1 MKARWMGVFALGLVL
16 AGTPTHLAAQA
27 EFGLKGGVSF
37 GNVSNKGV
45 LPGDLGT
52 RTGFAAGASVGLG
65 TGVVGVGAEALF
77 AQRGLSGDL
86 GDTKIDYVDIPV
98 YLKVQAPT
106 PGISPF
112 GYVGPQVSFEVTCKV
127 SDVDCGDTGRAK
139 TDYAGVIGAGV
150 KFGGAQ
156 SVGFSV
162 EGRYVYGLK
171 DLKLDTVTSEESF
184 KTRSFLILGG
194 IIF

>member
-1 MKARWMGVFALGLVL
+1 MKARYMFLFVLGLVL
-16 AGTPTHLAAQA
+16 VSTPSHLAAQA

-37 GNVSNKGV
+37 GNISNKGV

-65 TGVVGVGAEALF
+65 SGLVGVGGEALF
-77 AQRGLSGDL
+77 AQRGLSGDV
-86 GDTKIDYVDIPV
+86 GGTKLDYIDIPV

-112 GYVGPQVSFEVTCKV
+112 GYLGPQVSFEVTCKV

-139 TDYAGVIGAGV
+139 TDYAGVVGAGV
-150 KFGGAQ
+150 KFGGE
-156 SVGFSV
+156 VGFSV
-162 EGRYVYGLK
+162 EARYVYGLK
-171 DLKLDTVTSEESF
+171 DLKFDTVTSDESF
-184 KTRSFLILGG
+184 KTRSFLLLGG

>member
-1 MKARWMGVFALGLVL
+1 LVL
-16 AGTPTHLAAQA
+16 VSTPEHLAAQA
-27 EFGLKGGVSF
+27 EFGLKGGASF
-37 GNVSNKGV
+37 GNISNKGV

-65 TGVVGVGAEALF
+65 GGLIGAGAEALF
-77 AQRGLSGDL
+77 AQRGLSGDA
-86 GDTKIDYVDIPV
+86 GDTKLDYIDIPV

-112 GYVGPQVSFEVTCKV
+112 GYIGPQVSFEVTCKV
-127 SDVDCGDTGRAK
+127 SDVDCGDSGRAK
-139 TDYAGVIGAGV
+139 TDYAGVVGAGV
-150 KFGGAQ
+150 KFGGGQ
-156 SVGFSV
+156 TFGFSA
-162 EGRYVYGLK
+162 EARYVYGLK
-171 DLKLDTVTSEESF
+171 DLRIATVTSDQSF

>member
-1 MKARWMGVFALGLVL
+1 MKASWMVLFALGLVL
-16 AGTPTHLAAQA
+16 ASTPSDLAAQA

-37 GNVSNKGV
+37 GNISNKGV

-52 RTGFAAGASVGLG
+52 RTGFAAGVSVGLG
-65 TGVVGVGAEALF
+65 TGIVGLGAEALY
-77 AQRGLSGDL
+77 AQRGLSGDV
-86 GDTKIDYVDIPV
+86 GDTKLDYIDIPV

-112 GYVGPQVSFEVTCKV
+112 GYLGPQVSFEVTCKV

-139 TDYAGVIGAGV
+139 TDYAGVVGAGV

-171 DLKLDTVTSEESF
+171 DLKFATVTSDESF

>member
-1 MKARWMGVFALGLVL
+1 MFLFALWL
-16 AGTPTHLAAQA
+16 ASASTPSHLAAQA

-37 GNVSNKGV
+37 GNISNKGV

-52 RTGFAAGASVGLG
+52 RTGVAAGASVGLG
-65 TGVVGVGAEALF
+65 TGLVGVGAEALF
-77 AQRGLSGDL
+77 AQRGLSGDV
-86 GDTKIDYVDIPV
+86 GDTKLDYIDIPV

-112 GYVGPQVSFEVTCKV
+112 GYLGPQVSFEVTCKV

-139 TDYAGVIGAGV
+139 TDYAGVVGAGV
-150 KFGGAQ
+150 KFGGE
-156 SVGFSV
+156 VGFSV
-162 EGRYVYGLK
+162 EARYVYGLK
-171 DLKLDTVTSEESF
+171 DLKFATVPSDERF
-184 KTRSFLILGG
+184 QTRSFRLLGG

>member
-1 MKARWMGVFALGLVL
+1 MKARCLCLFVLGLVVVS
-16 AGTPTHLAAQA
+16 TPSHLAAQA

-37 GNVSNKGV
+37 GNISNKGV

-65 TGVVGVGAEALF
+65 GGLVGVGAEALF
-77 AQRGLSGDL
+77 AQRGLSGDA
-86 GDTKIDYVDIPV
+86 GDTKLDYIDIPV

-112 GYVGPQVSFEVTCKV
+112 GYIGPQVSFEVTCKV

-139 TDYAGVIGAGV
+139 TDYAGVVGAGV
-150 KFGGAQ
+150 KFGGGQ
-156 SVGFSV
+156 TFGFSA
-162 EGRYVYGLK
+162 EARYVYGLK
-171 DLKLDTVTSEESF
+171 DLKFATVTSDESF

>member
-1 MKARWMGVFALGLVL
+1 MKARSMFWVVLGLVVV
-16 AGTPTHLAAQA
+16 GTPPHLAAQA

-37 GNVSNKGV
+37 GNISNKGV

-65 TGVVGVGAEALF
+65 GGLIGVGAEALF
-77 AQRGLSGDL
+77 AQRGLSGDV
-86 GDTKIDYVDIPV
+86 GDTKLDYIDIPV

-112 GYVGPQVSFEVTCKV
+112 GYIGPQVSFEVTCKV

-139 TDYAGVIGAGV
+139 TDYAGVVGAGV
-150 KFGGAQ
+150 KFGGGEK
-156 SVGFSV
+156 VGLSA
-162 EGRYVYGLK
+162 EARYVYGLK
-171 DLKLDTVTSEESF
+171 DLKFETVTSDESF